1 MKLVYYGVGGLIIHK
16 AVVNNWVFISKPA
29 TNVHFTFGPVH
40 FVHKIITPMKKILLF
55 TAFVVLTV
63 SQSFA
68 QLSTRE
74 NYDVNLRLGTR
85 PQAGDACLQFVL
97 PLFSDS
103 LSAFLYS
110 GNSLFANDFLT
121 YKYYMTDD
129 VVLRTGLRWSVESG
143 KFSGTAADST
153 DINPIPET
161 ELQTVEQ
168 KFTSRDFSIA
178 AGLEKHFSNSNIFD
192 VYGGAEIMIGLGK
205 DKSRNDRDYFNGDKQ
220 YMTST
225 TNTRVL
231 GFGLVTG
238 FNIFVAELPLS
249 IGLEYGLTGKW
260 LFGGK
265 TKVEVDED
273 INGTSVSGEY
283 FTQEED
289 AFGNQDFNSLGES
302 RQYSDLSRRTF
313 NMNTNHNVRLSVNI
327 YFSTL
332 SNPSASR

>member
-1 MKLVYYGVGGLIIHK
+1 
-16 AVVNNWVFISKPA
+16 
-29 TNVHFTFGPVH
+29 
-40 FVHKIITPMKKILLF
+40 MKKILLF
-55 TAFVVLTV
+55 TAFVALTV

-85 PQAGDACLQFVL
+85 PQAGDASLQFVL
-97 PLFSDS
+97 PLFDESGAAH
-103 LSAFLYS
+103 LFR

-129 VVLRTGLRWSVESG
+129 VVLRTGLRWSVASG
-143 KFSGTAADST
+143 NVKGTAADSSAT
-153 DINPIPET
+153 NPIPSADLKEMT
-161 ELQTVEQ
+161 Q
-168 KFTSRDFSIA
+168 KFTNRDFSIA
-178 AGLEKHFSNSNIFD
+178 AGLEKHFTNSNIFD
-192 VYGGAEIMIGLGK
+192 VYAGAEVLIGLGK
-205 DKSRNDRDYFNGDKQ
+205 DRTREDYDFINGNQD
-220 YMTST
+220 YSTMT

-238 FNIFVAELPLS
+238 FNVFVAELPLS

-265 TKVEVDED
+265 TKVEFEQRV
-273 INGTSVSGEY
+273 GSTSSSGEY
-283 FTQEED
+283 FMQTED
-289 AFGNQDFNSLGES
+289 AFGNPDNNSLGGA

-313 NMNTNHNVRLSVNI
+313 NMNTNHNVRLSINI

-332 SNPSASR
+332 ANPRNAQ